1 MWLIPRQVHLHHV
14 VAVLVAMVHVN
25 IDMRLHQQTKHI
37 HRSSV
42 LGARPPQGRPAI
54 PIRVI
59 YVETLAADYVLDN

>member
-1 MWLIPRQVHLHHV
+1 
-14 VAVLVAMVHVN
+14 MVHVN

-59 YVETLAADYVLDN
+59 YVETLAADYVLDD